1 MGKSSKHLRL
11 IDKLTVEI
19 EQGATTLSFK
29 LHHSDGT
36 VEDLGNGSLSVGK
49 GDTVSVQFNF
59 VEHSEILEEHFS
71 EVETKIRVIRT

>member
-1 MGKSSKHLRL
+1 MGKSSRHLRL
-11 IDKLTVEI
+11 IDKLVVEI
-19 EQGATTLSFK
+19 ENGTATLNFK

-36 VEDLGNGSLSVGK
+36 VQELGNGSVSAVR

-59 VEHSEILEEHFS
+59 IEHSEILEEHFS